1 MFVMIEN
8 YWADKPLILNVDCIS
23 EIMVSPQ
30 SFVTNEDRTKIVK
43 INNANYYVVMNN
55 GVEHGLTEEQYI
67 ELCKILITRL

>member
-8 YWADKPLILNVDCIS
+8 YWVDKPLILNVDCIS

-30 SFVTNEDRTKIVK
+30 NFVTNEDRTKIVK

-55 GVEHGLTEEQYI
+55 GVEHRLAEEQYL
-67 ELCKILITRL
+67 ELCKFLTTRL